1 MLEKK
6 AALTSH
12 PDSEPENAAPV
23 AEISLSEV
31 SYSRVIRSVVI
42 FALVGAV
49 LYAAAT
55 LASDYQTTI
64 RALANFPLTSL
75 ALVLLLVV
83 TGWVLRGW
91 RFAYY
96 LAKTG
101 HRLPFGY
108 TLEVFLASFA
118 LTGTPG
124 KMGEAAKGVFLKEDH
139 GVSFTRVVGILV
151 VERLMD
157 LWGVLLLASFS
168 FLLFSAWRG
177 AFLVCAATVVF
188 GGIFLTMGRVYRPV
202 LDRIGRAPFLAWPA
216 QKLLGV
222 LLTGRELMIPRVFL
236 VGLVISTVA
245 WGLESVSL
253 YLVLRGLDLSATL
266 LEANFA
272 YSFSTLVGALSM
284 LPGGIG
290 GTEAGM
296 AGILAFLGI
305 GYSSALPAV
314 LLIRLCT
321 LWFAILVGIVFMA
334 FLLSRSGKR

>member
-1 MLEKK
+1 MPETRT
-6 AALTSH
+6 ASPSH
-12 PDSEPENAAPV
+12 PDSEPGGPAPAAD
-23 AEISLSEV
+23 ISPSEV
-31 SYSRVIRSVVI
+31 SYSRVIRSVLI
-42 FALVGAV
+42 FAVVGAV

-55 LASDYQTTI
+55 LASDYHTTI
-64 RALANFPLTSL
+64 KALASFPLKL
-75 ALVLLLVV
+75 LFLVLLLVAI
-83 TGWVLRGW
+83 GWVLRGW

-96 LAKTG
+96 LAQVG
-101 HRLPFGY
+101 HKLPFGY
-108 TLEVFLASFA
+108 ALEVFLASFA

-124 KMGEAAKGVFLKEDH
+124 KMGEAAKGVFLKEDY
-139 GVSFTRVVGILV
+139 GISFTRVVGILV

-168 FLLFSAWRG
+168 FLLFSEWRG
-177 AFLVCAATVVF
+177 AFFICAAAVVF
-188 GGIFLTMGRVYRPV
+188 GGIFLSMERVYRPV
-202 LDRIGRAPFLAWPA
+202 LERIGRIPVLAWPA

-222 LLTGRELMIPRVFL
+222 LLTGRELMTLKIFL

-253 YLVLRGLDLSATL
+253 YLVLRGLDLSVTL

-290 GTEAGM
+290 STEAGM
-296 AGILAFLGI
+296 VGILAFLGI

-314 LLIRLCT
+314 LLIRVCT

-334 FLLSRSGKR
+334 FLISRSGKR

>member
-1 MLEKK
+1 MPETRT
-6 AALTSH
+6 ASTSH
-12 PDSEPENAAPV
+12 PNSEPDSTGPAADIP
-23 AEISLSEV
+23 SSEV
-31 SYSRVIRSVVI
+31 SYSRVIRSVLI
-42 FALVGAV
+42 FAVVGAV
-49 LYAAAT
+49 FYAAAT
-55 LASDYQTTI
+55 LASDYHTTI
-64 RALANFPLTSL
+64 KALASFPLKL
-75 ALVLLLVV
+75 LFLVLLLVV
-83 TGWVLRGW
+83 VGWVMRGW

-96 LAKTG
+96 LAQVG
-101 HRLPFGY
+101 HKLPFGY
-108 TLEVFLASFA
+108 ALEVFLASFA

-124 KMGEAAKGVFLKEDH
+124 KMGEAAKGVFLKEDY
-139 GVSFTRVVGILV
+139 GISFTRVVGILV

-168 FLLFSAWRG
+168 FLLFSEWRE
-177 AFLVCAATVVF
+177 AFFICAAAVVF
-188 GGIFLTMGRVYRPV
+188 GGIFLSMERVYRPV
-202 LDRIGRAPFLAWPA
+202 LEKVERIRVLAWPA

-222 LLTGRELMIPRVFL
+222 LLTGRELMTLRVFL
-236 VGLVISTVA
+236 VGLVVSTVA

-272 YSFSTLVGALSM
+272 YSFSTLLGALSM

-296 AGILAFLGI
+296 VGILAFLGI
-305 GYSSALPAV
+305 SYSSALPAV
-314 LLIRLCT
+314 LLIRVCT

>member
-1 MLEKK
+1 M
-6 AALTSH
+6 
-12 PDSEPENAAPV
+12 
-23 AEISLSEV
+23 
-31 SYSRVIRSVVI
+31 RSVLV
-42 FALVGAV
+42 FAVVGAV

-55 LASDYQTTI
+55 LASDYHTTI
-64 RALANFPLTSL
+64 KTLASFPLNL
-75 ALVLLLVV
+75 LFLMLLLVV
-83 TGWVLRGW
+83 VGWVMRGW

-96 LAKTG
+96 LAQVG
-101 HRLPFGY
+101 HKLPFGY
-108 TLEVFLASFA
+108 ALEVFLASFA

-124 KMGEAAKGVFLKEDH
+124 KMGEAAKGVFLKEDY
-139 GVSFTRVVGILV
+139 GISFTKVVGILV

-168 FLLFSAWRG
+168 FLLFSEWRG
-177 AFLVCAATVVF
+177 AFFICAAAVVF
-188 GGIFLTMGRVYRPV
+188 GGIFLSMERVYRPV
-202 LDRIGRAPFLAWPA
+202 LERIGRIPVLAWPA

-222 LLTGRELMIPRVFL
+222 LLTGRELMTLRVFL
-236 VGLVISTVA
+236 VGLVVSTVA

-296 AGILAFLGI
+296 VGILAFLGI
-305 GYSSALPAV
+305 GYSRALPAV
-314 LLIRLCT
+314 LLIRVCT

-334 FLLSRSGKR
+334 FLLSRSRRR